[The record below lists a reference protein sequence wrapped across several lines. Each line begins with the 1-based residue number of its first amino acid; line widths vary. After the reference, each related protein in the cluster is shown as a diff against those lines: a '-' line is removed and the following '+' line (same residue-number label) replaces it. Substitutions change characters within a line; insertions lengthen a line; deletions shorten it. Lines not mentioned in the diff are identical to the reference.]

1 MIKTT
6 LTQNLAKRMFG
17 DQMKLLITGG
27 CGFIGSNFI
36 RYILEKYPDYKI
48 INLDKL
54 TYAGNPNNVK
64 DVEKKFKDRYKFVK
78 GDICN
83 KKIVEKLIS
92 NVDVIVNFAAETHV
106 DRSIID
112 AGSFVLT
119 DIFGTY
125 VLLEACRKFNKKFV
139 QISTDEV
146 YGSIEKGSFKET
158 DKLEPRNPYSASK
171 AGAELLARSYFITH
185 EVPVIITRSSNNY
198 GPYQYP
204 EKIIPLFITNLIRG
218 KKVPVYGDGKNIRDW
233 LYVIDNCKA
242 IDIVLHEGK
251 SGEIY
256 NIGGECEKTNIELT
270 KMILKFMGKDES
282 YIEYVPDRKGHD
294 KRYSLDNTKI
304 RKLGWRPETKFEDG
318 LKQTVE
324 WYKNNE
330 WWWKPLVY

>member
-1 MIKTT
+1 M
-6 LTQNLAKRMFG
+6 G
-17 DQMKLLITGG
+17 VDQMKLLVTGG

>member
-1 MIKTT
+1 
-6 LTQNLAKRMFG
+6 MFG